1 MQMKPQR
8 MIEYGYKWFTGA
20 VLSNAEVDGYN
31 GYTRDLNR
39 TRDTDKETRDFL
51 MDQRHK
57 YLVQC
62 LDEVEP

>member
-1 MQMKPQR
+1 

-20 VLSNAEVDGYN
+20 ILSNPEIDGYN

-39 TRDTDKETRDFL
+39 TRDTDTETRDFL

-57 YLVQC
+57 YLVLC
-62 LDEVEP
+62 LDEYEGGV